1 MDEGIHVMRKSELRR
16 KKIKFLCFVGLEL
29 RASPQKEQQVL
40 KDRSTLYAK
49 YSIKK
54 MVQIFHSQ
62 YGGFFGWDLWI
73 KIHKNRNTFGAN
85 IPYPEKTV
93 LLLQNSKTKSAHQ
106 FQFSA
111 IDFALYRLIFFVL
124 CKIAFCGSILSDTY
138 SMKFCDAF
146 WKMNFSIF
154 NKGEQKK
161 NFSILVQYQWNEIIM
176 HLTGYWYRFQDLK
189 ASTVQIFHC

>member
-1 MDEGIHVMRKSELRR
+1 MRKSELRR

-93 LLLQNSKTKSAHQ
+93 LLLQNSKTKSTHQ